1 MHEKAEFIQLLTE
14 GSTPEKPSTKTQLD
28 SWISVI
34 KVPYSAFRDPDD
46 KPFFIFDN
54 IGEKHTG
61 FLLERATRKIL
72 FKGDEA
78 ATLGKLASL
87 P

>member
-1 MHEKAEFIQLLTE
+1 MFVQLLTE
-14 GSTPEKPSTKTQLD
+14 GSSPERPSTKFYLD
-28 SWISVI
+28 NFVNTVKI
-34 KVPYSAFRDPDD
+34 PYTSFRDPDD
-46 KPFFIFDN
+46 KPFFIAES

-61 FLLERATRKIL
+61 FILERATRKIL

-78 ATLGKLASL
+78 AALGKLETL

>member
-1 MHEKAEFIQLLTE
+1 MQLLTE
-14 GSTPEKPSTKTQLD
+14 GSAPEKPALKLHLD
-28 SWISVI
+28 NFVNVVKI
-34 KVPYSAFRDPDD
+34 PYSSFRDPDD
-46 KPFFIFDN
+46 KPFYIVDS

-61 FLLERATRKIL
+61 FVLDRATRKIL

-78 ATLGKLASL
+78 AALGKLAAL

>member
-1 MHEKAEFIQLLTE
+1 MQLLTE
-14 GSTPEKPSTKTQLD
+14 GISPEKPAGKAHLD
-28 SWISVI
+28 NWINLI
-34 KVPYSAFRDPDD
+34 KIPYSSFRDPDD
-46 KPFFIFDN
+46 KPFFIVDA

-61 FLLERATRKIL
+61 FVLERETRKIL

-78 ATLGKLASL
+78 AAIGKLETL